1 MTGHHKVSTHLDT
14 IPNPDIIIPLLVV
27 ALAARGDLLDPS
39 HACAVRLFNGF
50 YEGFPSLVV
59 DLYGKTLVISN
70 YADPPEGL
78 SSSLPSIQEFYL
90 SNLPWL
96 STLIIKSRNS
106 QLLDERRGKIIYG
119 SSPDKCVREQGVWYA
134 IDLLFNQDTGFYI
147 DTRNLRRWALNNLAG
162 KSVLNTFAY
171 TGSLG
176 VAASAAGAR
185 RVIHLDRSKKYLD
198 LARQS
203 YALNGFPIHAE
214 NYWVGDFWEH
224 IARLKHEAQLFDC
237 VFIDPPFFATSK
249 KGTVDL
255 QAQSA
260 NLINKVRPLISHD
273 GYLVAVNN
281 ALYLAGSEY
290 IKSLEVLC
298 ESGYLSIEALI
309 PVPQDITGYERTRR
323 KLAPV
328 DPVPFNHATKIAI
341 LRVQR
346 KDGRKDP

>member
-119 SSPDKCVREQGVWYA
+119 SSPDKCVREHGVWYA

-147 DTRNLRRWALNNLAG
+147 DTRNL
-162 KSVLNTFAY
+162 TPM
-171 TGSLG
+171 
-176 VAASAAGAR
+176 GA
-185 RVIHLDRSKKYLD
+185 
-198 LARQS
+198 QQP
-203 YALNGFPIHAE
+203 G
-214 NYWVGDFWEH
+214 W
-224 IARLKHEAQLFDC
+224 
-237 VFIDPPFFATSK
+237 
-249 KGTVDL
+249 
-255 QAQSA
+255 
-260 NLINKVRPLISHD
+260 
-273 GYLVAVNN
+273 
-281 ALYLAGSEY
+281 
-290 IKSLEVLC
+290 
-298 ESGYLSIEALI
+298 
-309 PVPQDITGYERTRR
+309 
-323 KLAPV
+323 
-328 DPVPFNHATKIAI
+328 
-341 LRVQR
+341 
-346 KDGRKDP
+346 